1 MNGKRR
7 FGLALLNACGLL
19 ALFGAMLACSGA
31 TTQPVAS
38 KPAAVAP
45 VQPVAKEPEQIPVGS
60 PVMVKTKGKDYLAWA
75 VDNQFTYDRLL
86 TFIDADDRQGQDD
99 LIKTGR
105 AAQLED
111 GVRAKLISYRN
122 GDFLEIRVQTGPE
135 KGKLWLIKAGNIVDN
150 RTKEGD

>member
-45 VQPVAKEPEQIPVGS
+45 VQPAAASKEPEQIPVGS
-60 PVMVKTKGKDYLAWA
+60 PVL
-75 VDNQFTYDRLL
+75 VDRFTWVVDSRSAYDRLQ
-86 TFIDADDRQGQDD
+86 TFIDANDGQGQRDMM
-99 LIKTGR
+99 KAGR
-105 AAQLED
+105 AAQLEK
-111 GVRAKLISYRN
+111 GTRAKLISYR
-122 GDFLEIRVQTGPE
+122 GDFMEIRVQTGPE
-135 KGKLWLIKAGNIVDN
+135 NGKLWLIEPGNIADN